1 MISAIENATLINGFV
16 LGWSVAWPPGP
27 VNAEMLRRSVIPR
40 SQGGGFWAAWQLG
53 LGACTG
59 DFFWALAVMTG
70 AGALLNTPRVR
81 QILAVVSFLLLL
93 FLAGMFALGA
103 WRSAYAMQGKTA
115 AGSDASNSGNRMTG
129 RRGYLLG
136 LTLALTS
143 PWNLGFWLAV
153 IGGQQSVTHDPNFG
167 NSLAFAGSVVLGA
180 VVWTLVFSV
189 AVKQGGRIFARPGWQ
204 AATQA
209 ITSLLMLFFA
219 AKLLWTMR
227 Y

>member
-1 MISAIENATLINGFV
+1 MILAIASTTLINGFV

-40 SQGGGFWAAWQLG
+40 SQGGGFWAAWQVG

-59 DFFWALAVMTG
+59 DFLWALAVMTG

-81 QILAVVSFLLLL
+81 QVLALVSFALLL

-103 WRSAYAMQGKTA
+103 WRSAHAMQGKTA
-115 AGSDASNSGNRMTG
+115 AGSDASNNGKRMMG

-153 IGGQQSVTHDPNFG
+153 IGGQQSVARNPSVG
-167 NSLAFAGSVVLGA
+167 SSLTFAGSVVLGA

-189 AVKQGGRIFARPGWQ
+189 AVRQGGRIFARPAWQ

-209 ITSLLMLFFA
+209 ITSLLMLFSA
-219 AKLLWTMR
+219 GKLLLTLG
-227 Y
+227 

>member
-1 MISAIENATLINGFV
+1 MQTATLINGFV

-27 VNAEMLRRSVIPR
+27 VNAEMLRRSVMPQ

-59 DFFWALAVMTG
+59 DFLWALAVMTG
-70 AGALLNTPRVR
+70 AGALLNTPLVR

-103 WRSAYAMQGKTA
+103 WRAAHSVRGETSADGDPSNNGK
-115 AGSDASNSGNRMTG
+115 RMTG

-153 IGGQQSVTHDPNFG
+153 IGGQQSVTRDPSLG

-180 VVWTLVFSV
+180 VAWTLVFSV
-189 AVKQGGRIFARPGWQ
+189 AVKHGGKIFARPAWQ

-219 AKLLWTMR
+219 GKLLFTMS
-227 Y
+227 

>member
-1 MISAIENATLINGFV
+1 MQTATLINGFV

-27 VNAEMLRRSVIPR
+27 VNAEMLRRSVMPA

-59 DFFWALAVMTG
+59 DFIWALAVMTG
-70 AGALLNTPRVR
+70 AGALLNTPSVR

-103 WRSAYAMQGKTA
+103 WRA
-115 AGSDASNSGNRMTG
+115 AHSLRGEASIESKASNNAKRMAGN
-129 RRGYLLG
+129 RGYLLG
-136 LTLALTS
+136 LMLALTS

-153 IGGQQSVTHDPNFG
+153 IGGQQSVAQDSSIG

-189 AVKQGGRIFARPGWQ
+189 AVKHGGKIFARPAWQ

-219 AKLLWTMR
+219 GKLLVTMDG
-227 Y
+227 

>member
-1 MISAIENATLINGFV
+1 MQTATLINGFV

-40 SQGGGFWAAWQLG
+40 GQGGGFWAAWQLG

-59 DFFWALAVMTG
+59 DFLWALAVMTG
-70 AGALLNTPRVR
+70 AGALLNTPGVR

-103 WRSAYAMQGKTA
+103 WRSAHAMKSKA
-115 AGSDASNSGNRMTG
+115 VAGNDVVREKRMTG

-153 IGGQQSVTHDPNFG
+153 IGGQQSVTRDPSFG
-167 NSLAFAGSVVLGA
+167 NSLTFAAAVVLGA
-180 VVWTLVFSV
+180 VAWTLVFSM
-189 AVKQGGRIFARPGWQ
+189 AVKHGGKIFARPGWQ

-219 AKLLWTMR
+219 GKLLLTLS
-227 Y
+227 

>member
-1 MISAIENATLINGFV
+1 MQSATLINGFV

-27 VNAEMLRRSVIPR
+27 VNAEMLRRSVVPR
-40 SQGGGFWAAWQLG
+40 AQGGGFWAAWQLG

-59 DFFWALAVMTG
+59 DFLWALAVMTG
-70 AGALLNTPRVR
+70 AGALLNSPRVR
-81 QILAVVSFLLLL
+81 QILAIVSFALLL

-103 WRSAYAMQGKTA
+103 WRA
-115 AGSDASNSGNRMTG
+115 ARSRKKPLDRNDAKGRRMTG

-153 IGGQQSVTHDPNFG
+153 IGGQQSVMRNSSFG
-167 NSLAFAGSVVLGA
+167 NSLAFAMSVVLGA

-189 AVKQGGRIFARPGWQ
+189 AVKQGGRIFAQPAWQ

-219 AKLLWTMR
+219 AKLLFTLS
-227 Y
+227 

>member
-1 MISAIENATLINGFV
+1 MPSATLINGFV

-27 VNAEMLRRSVIPR
+27 VNAEMLRRSVVPR

-59 DFFWALAVMTG
+59 DFLWALAVMTG
-70 AGALLNTPRVR
+70 AGAVLNTPRVR

-103 WRSAYAMQGKTA
+103 WRSAHAMQGKA
-115 AGSDASNSGNRMTG
+115 VSESDTSNNGKRLTG

-153 IGGQQSVTHDPNFG
+153 IGGQQSMMPDSSFG
-167 NSLAFAGSVVLGA
+167 NSVAFAGSVVLGA
-180 VVWTLVFSV
+180 VVWTLVFSL
-189 AVKQGGRIFARPGWQ
+189 AVKHGGKIFARPAWQ
-204 AATQA
+204 VATQA

-219 AKLLWTMR
+219 GKLLLTLS
-227 Y
+227 

>member
-1 MISAIENATLINGFV
+1 MQIATLINGFV

-27 VNAEMLRRSVIPR
+27 VNAEMLRRSVMPV
-40 SQGGGFWAAWQLG
+40 SQGGGFWAAWRLG

-59 DFFWALAVMTG
+59 DFIWAMAVMTG

-103 WRSAYAMQGKTA
+103 WRAAHSLRGEMSTEGEGDAPANGKRGA
-115 AGSDASNSGNRMTG
+115 G

-153 IGGQQSVTHDPNFG
+153 IGGQQSVMRHPSFG
-167 NSLAFAGSVVLGA
+167 NSLAFALAVVLGA
-180 VVWTLVFSV
+180 VAWTLVFSV
-189 AVKQGGRIFARPGWQ
+189 AVKHGGKIFARPAWQ

-219 AKLLWTMR
+219 GKLLLTLS
-227 Y
+227 

>member
-1 MISAIENATLINGFV
+1 MQTATLINGFV

-27 VNAEMLRRSVIPR
+27 VNAEMLRRSVMPA
-40 SQGGGFWAAWQLG
+40 SQGGGFWSAWRLG

-59 DFFWALAVMTG
+59 DFIWAMAVMTG
-70 AGALLNTPRVR
+70 AGALLNTPRIR

-103 WRSAYAMQGKTA
+103 WRAAHSAGDEIPTEGGPSKTGKPTP
-115 AGSDASNSGNRMTG
+115 G
-129 RRGYLLG
+129 RRGYVLG

-153 IGGQQSVTHDPNFG
+153 IGGQQSVTSDSSLA
-167 NSLAFAGSVVLGA
+167 NSLAFAGAVVLGA

-189 AVKQGGRIFARPGWQ
+189 AVKQGGKIFARPAWQ

-219 AKLLWTMR
+219 GKLLLTLS
-227 Y
+227 

>member
-1 MISAIENATLINGFV
+1 MILAIASTTLINGFV

-27 VNAEMLRRSVIPR
+27 VNAEMLRRSVVPR
-40 SQGGGFWAAWQLG
+40 AKGGGFWAAWQLG

-59 DFFWALAVMTG
+59 DFLWALTVMTG

-103 WRSAYAMQGKTA
+103 WRSACSRNKTPD
-115 AGSDASNSGNRMTG
+115 GSDADVGRRMTG

-153 IGGQQSVTHDPNFG
+153 IGGQQSVTRNPSLA
-167 NSLAFAGSVVLGA
+167 NSLAFAVCVVLGA
-180 VVWTLVFSV
+180 VAWTLVFSV
-189 AVKQGGRIFARPGWQ
+189 AVKQGGKIFARPAWQ

-219 AKLLWTMR
+219 AKLLWTLS
-227 Y
+227 